1 MSAPAPVFA
10 APWHAEAFA
19 IAVSLE
25 AGGAFTWPEW
35 TQIFGAVLA
44 EHGKAGDLDGDL
56 DGGDDYFQAWVVA
69 LERICTAK
77 GIAGAGDLEAL
88 RRDWERAYLST
99 PHGAPVRIRASAD

>member
-1 MSAPAPVFA
+1 MSAPAPVFE

-35 TQIFGAVLA
+35 TQVFGAVLA
-44 EHGKAGDLDGDL
+44 EHGKAKDL
-56 DGGDDYFQAWVVA
+56 DGGEDYFHAWVVA

-88 RRDWERAYLST
+88 RQEWAHAYLST
-99 PHGAPVRIRASAD
+99 PHGAPVRIDG